1 MCKKDLLQLD
11 FEGILKYFRV
21 SLPKKCR
28 TEDSAKQLMKTACSI
43 KVKKLKKYE
52 TDFIGLKGKFIDAY
66 LWGQDKTQLER
77 ECIHRNGIFFMV
89 KFGCACLDLLSA
101 LLVVVV

>member
-1 MCKKDLLQLD
+1 MQLD

-28 TEDSAKQLMKTACSI
+28 TEDSAKQLMKLACSV

-52 TDFIGLKGKFIDAY
+52 AEFITLKGTFLVFSLSFVLYANR
-66 LWGQDKTQLER
+66 KT
-77 ECIHRNGIFFMV
+77 
-89 KFGCACLDLLSA
+89 
-101 LLVVVV
+101 